1 MQIKPN
7 RPTQIVTLV
16 FALTLVAT
24 YVVYSQRQRAKTIT
38 PASLAAATNG
48 FNGGSVGGTSTNHI
62 DSPRALLVAPGS
74 KSMAPLLD
82 VRPAKASHSAPD
94 SPPVSRPAMVAPGP
108 KSAPIFDLREQ
119 PQIQKQKPTAIK
131 RDTPRTMKVTAKS
144 PLTNSLTR

>member
-7 RPTQIVTLV
+7 RPIQIVTLV

-24 YVVYSQRQRAKTIT
+24 YVVYSQRQRTKTIM
-38 PASLAAATNG
+38 PAPLAAATNG
-48 FNGGSVGGTSTNHI
+48 SSTNHV
-62 DSPRALLVAPGS
+62 DPPRALLVAPGS

-82 VRPAKASHSAPD
+82 VRPAKASHSAPA

-108 KSAPIFDLREQ
+108 KSAPVFDLREQ

-131 RDTPRTMKVTAKS
+131 RDTPRTTKVTAKS